1 MEKEIKKMDARLLLV
16 TTLLISICSI
26 IYELLISSISSYLQ
40 GDSILQ
46 FSITIGLYMSAMGIG
61 SYISKYMRK
70 DLFNK
75 FIFIEMSIG
84 ILGGFSSFI
93 LFLVNIYTQIY
104 SLIMY
109 ILIIL
114 IGIFVGL
121 EIPIL
126 TRIIENNERNVRKNL
141 ANIFTFD
148 YIGGLIGSIAFPIL
162 LFPKLGFIT
171 TAFLV
176 GSINIITAVIIVFKY
191 SKFIEKSKIIKI
203 TAIAILIVMLAFLFT
218 GNMITDKIERG
229 LYRDD
234 VILSKQTP
242 YQKIVMTKHKDDLR
256 LFLDGN
262 LQFSSSDEYRYHEAL
277 VHIPMMYAK
286 KHDRVLILGGGDGL
300 AARELLKY
308 EDIKEIVLVDIDKD
322 MTDLCATDKQIAKL
336 NNDSLKN
343 EKVQVI
349 NEDGYMFVQ
358 ENENKFDVIIIDF
371 PDPNNESLNKLYT
384 NVFYNYI
391 KANLNENGVMVCQ
404 STSPYYAKKSFW
416 CINKTI
422 KSQFESVIPYHL
434 QVPTFGEWGFNI
446 AFNGENKREKLQVET
461 QYLNE
466 DNIDSMFNF
475 GKDEML
481 DMNLIEEN
489 DSIYSID
496 FENDIIEVPN
506 TGDNR
511 HTEIFA
517 LIGGLSAISLAGAFI
532 YDYKKKSRKKK
543 NK

>member
-1 MEKEIKKMDARLLLV
+1 MEKETKKMDARLLLV

-70 DLFNK
+70 NLFNK

-84 ILGGFSSFI
+84 VLGGFSSFI

-104 SLIMY
+104 VLIMY

-114 IGIFVGL
+114 IGILVGL

-126 TRIIENNERNVRKNL
+126 TRIIENNESNVRKNL

-171 TAFLV
+171 TAFLI
-176 GSINIITAVIIVFKY
+176 GAINVITAVIIVFNY
-191 SKFIEKSKIIKI
+191 NKFIEKSKIIKI
-203 TAIAILIVMLAFLFT
+203 ISILILIIMLVFLFT
-218 GNMITDKIERG
+218 GNIITDKIEKG

-234 VILSKQTP
+234 VVLSKQTP

-300 AARELLKY
+300 AVRELLKY
-308 EDIKEIVLVDIDKD
+308 KDVKEIVLVDIDKD
-322 MTDLCATDKQIAKL
+322 MTDLCTTDKQIAKL
-336 NNDSLKN
+336 NNNSLKN

-349 NEDGYMFVQ
+349 NEDGYMYVK
-358 ENENKFDVIIIDF
+358 ENKKTFDVIIIDF

-391 KANLNENGVMVCQ
+391 KANLNEGGVMVCQ

-416 CINKTI
+416 SINKTI
-422 KSQFESVIPYHL
+422 KSQFETVIPYHL
-434 QVPTFGEWGFNI
+434 QVPSFGEWGFNL
-446 AFNGENKREKLQVET
+446 AFNGGNKRGELQVET
-461 QYLNE
+461 KYLNE
-466 DNIDSMFNF
+466 KNIDSMFNF
-475 GKDEML
+475 GKDEMI

-489 DSIYSID
+489 DMFKPTLITYYN
-496 FENDIIEVPN
+496 EEVQN
-506 TGDNR
+506 W
-511 HTEIFA
+511 
-517 LIGGLSAISLAGAFI
+517 
-532 YDYKKKSRKKK
+532 
-543 NK
+543 

>member
-1 MEKEIKKMDARLLLV
+1 METKTKKFDGRLLLI

-61 SYISKYMRK
+61 SYISKYIK
-70 DLFNK
+70 NNLFNK

-93 LFLVNIYTQIY
+93 LFIANIYTEIY
-104 SLIMY
+104 VLIMY

-126 TRIIENNERNVRKNL
+126 TRIIEENESNVRKNL

-162 LFPKLGFIT
+162 LFPKLGFVT

-176 GSINIITAVIIVFKY
+176 GLINIVTAVIIVFKY
-191 SKFIEKSKIIKI
+191 KLFIKNIKTVKVVSI
-203 TAIAILIVMLAFLFT
+203 TILTIMLAFLCT
-218 GNMITDKIERG
+218 GNIITNKIEEG

-262 LQFSSSDEYRYHEAL
+262 LQFSSNDEYRYHEAL
-277 VHIPMMYAK
+277 VHVPMMYAK
-286 KHDRVLILGGGDGL
+286 KHDRVLVLGGGDGL
-300 AARELLKY
+300 AVRELLKY
-308 EDIKEIVLVDIDKD
+308 NDIKEIVLVDIDKD
-322 MTDLCATDKQIAKL
+322 MTDLCTTDKQISKL
-336 NNDSLKN
+336 NNNSLTN
-343 EKVQVI
+343 EKVKVI
-349 NEDGYMFVQ
+349 NEDGYIYVKENQ
-358 ENENKFDVIIIDF
+358 EKFDVIIIDF

-391 KANLNENGVMVCQ
+391 KANLTKDGVMVCQ

-422 KSQFESVIPYHL
+422 KSQFEHVIPYHL
-434 QVPTFGEWGFNI
+434 QVPSFGEWGFNL
-446 AFNGENKREKLQVET
+446 AFNTENEIKELQVET
-461 QYLNE
+461 KYLNSE
-466 DNIDSMFNF
+466 NINSMFNF
-475 GKDEML
+475 GKDEII
-481 DMNLIEEN
+481 DINSIEEN
-489 DSIYSID
+489 DMFKPTLITYYN
-496 FENDIIEVPN
+496 EEVQN
-506 TGDNR
+506 W
-511 HTEIFA
+511 
-517 LIGGLSAISLAGAFI
+517 
-532 YDYKKKSRKKK
+532 
-543 NK
+543 

>member
-1 MEKEIKKMDARLLLV
+1 MESKTKKFDGRLLLI

-61 SYISKYMRK
+61 SYISKYIK
-70 DLFNK
+70 NNLFNK

-93 LFLVNIYTQIY
+93 LFIVNIYTQIY
-104 SLIMY
+104 VLIMY

-126 TRIIENNERNVRKNL
+126 TRIIENNESNVRKNL

-148 YIGGLIGSIAFPIL
+148 YIGGLIGSIVFPIL
-162 LFPKLGFIT
+162 LFPKLGFVT

-176 GSINIITAVIIVFKY
+176 GLINIITAVIIVFKY
-191 SKFIEKSKIIKI
+191 KQFIEKIKIIKI
-203 TAIAILIVMLAFLFT
+203 ISIIILIIMLTFLCT
-218 GNMITDKIERG
+218 GNIITNKIEEG

-234 VILSKQTP
+234 VVLSKQTP

-262 LQFSSSDEYRYHEAL
+262 LQFSSNDEYRYHEAL
-277 VHIPMMYAK
+277 VHVPMMYAK
-286 KHDRVLILGGGDGL
+286 KHDRVLVLGGGDGL
-300 AARELLKY
+300 AVRELLKY
-308 EDIKEIVLVDIDKD
+308 NDIKEIVLVDIDKD
-322 MTDLCATDKQIAKL
+322 MTDLCATDKQISKL
-336 NNDSLKN
+336 NGNSLTN
-343 EKVQVI
+343 EKVKVI
-349 NEDGYMFVQ
+349 NEDGYIYVR
-358 ENENKFDVIIIDF
+358 ENQAKFEVIIIDF

-391 KANLNENGVMVCQ
+391 KANLTEDGVMVCQ

-422 KSQFESVIPYHL
+422 KSQFKNVIPYHL
-434 QVPTFGEWGFNI
+434 QVPSFGEWGFNV
-446 AFNGENKREKLQVET
+446 AFNTENERKELQVET
-461 QYLNE
+461 KYLNSE
-466 DNIDSMFNF
+466 NINSMFNF
-475 GKDEML
+475 GKDEII
-481 DMNLIEEN
+481 DINSIEEN
-489 DSIYSID
+489 NMFKPTLITYYN
-496 FENDIIEVPN
+496 EEVQN
-506 TGDNR
+506 W
-511 HTEIFA
+511 
-517 LIGGLSAISLAGAFI
+517 
-532 YDYKKKSRKKK
+532 
-543 NK
+543 

>member
-1 MEKEIKKMDARLLLV
+1 METKTKKFDGRLLLI

-61 SYISKYMRK
+61 SYVSKYIK
-70 DLFNK
+70 NNLFNK

-93 LFLVNIYTQIY
+93 LFIVNIYTQIY
-104 SLIMY
+104 VLIMY

-126 TRIIENNERNVRKNL
+126 TRIIENNESNVRKNL

-176 GSINIITAVIIVFKY
+176 GLINVITAVIIVFKY
-191 SKFIEKSKIIKI
+191 KQFIENIKIVKIISI
-203 TAIAILIVMLAFLFT
+203 TILIIMLTFLCT
-218 GNMITDKIERG
+218 GNIITNKIEEG

-242 YQKIVMTKHKDDLR
+242 YQKIVMTKHKDDVR

-262 LQFSSSDEYRYHEAL
+262 LQFSSNDEYRYHEAL
-277 VHIPMMYAK
+277 VHVPMMYAK
-286 KHDRVLILGGGDGL
+286 KHDRVLVLGGGDGL
-300 AARELLKY
+300 AVRELLKY
-308 EDIKEIVLVDIDKD
+308 NDIKEIVLVDIDKD
-322 MTDLCATDKQIAKL
+322 MTDLCATDKQISKL
-336 NNDSLKN
+336 NNNSLTN
-343 EKVQVI
+343 EKVKVI
-349 NEDGYMFVQ
+349 NEDGYIYVKENQ
-358 ENENKFDVIIIDF
+358 EKFDVIIIDF

-391 KANLNENGVMVCQ
+391 KANLTEDGVMVCQ

-422 KSQFESVIPYHL
+422 KSQFKNVIPYHL
-434 QVPTFGEWGFNI
+434 QVPSFGEWGFNV
-446 AFNGENKREKLQVET
+446 AFNTENERKELQVET
-461 QYLNE
+461 KYLNSE
-466 DNIDSMFNF
+466 NINSMFNF
-475 GKDEML
+475 GKDEII
-481 DMNLIEEN
+481 DMNLIEKN
-489 DSIYSID
+489 DMFKPTLITYYN
-496 FENDIIEVPN
+496 EEVQN
-506 TGDNR
+506 W
-511 HTEIFA
+511 
-517 LIGGLSAISLAGAFI
+517 
-532 YDYKKKSRKKK
+532 
-543 NK
+543 

>member
-1 MEKEIKKMDARLLLV
+1 MEKETKKMDARLLLV

-70 DLFNK
+70 NLFNK

-104 SLIMY
+104 ILIMY

-126 TRIIENNERNVRKNL
+126 TRIIENNESNVRKNL

-191 SKFIEKSKIIKI
+191 NKFIENNKITKIISI
-203 TAIAILIVMLAFLFT
+203 IILTIMLAFLFT
-218 GNMITDKIERG
+218 GSMLTEKIEKG

-234 VILSKQTP
+234 VILSQQTP

-262 LQFSSSDEYRYHEAL
+262 LQFSSIDEYRYHEAL
-277 VHIPMMYAK
+277 VHITMAYAK

-308 EDIKEIVLVDIDKD
+308 EEETTGSIMSTDFISFGQTVTVGEAIDILKEMDPDEESMHYIYVTDEEDKLKGLVVLKDLLLKDSSVMLKDIMEENITTVKHEDTIDKLTELAVKYNLLLTAVVD
-322 MTDLCATDKQIAKL
+322 EENRLVGVVQIH
-336 NNDSLKN
+336 D
-343 EKVQVI
+343 
-349 NEDGYMFVQ
+349 
-358 ENENKFDVIIIDF
+358 IID
-371 PDPNNESLNKLYT
+371 EVLYP
-384 NVFYNYI
+384 
-391 KANLNENGVMVCQ
+391 L
-404 STSPYYAKKSFW
+404 W
-416 CINKTI
+416 
-422 KSQFESVIPYHL
+422 
-434 QVPTFGEWGFNI
+434 
-446 AFNGENKREKLQVET
+446 
-461 QYLNE
+461 
-466 DNIDSMFNF
+466 
-475 GKDEML
+475 
-481 DMNLIEEN
+481 
-489 DSIYSID
+489 
-496 FENDIIEVPN
+496 
-506 TGDNR
+506 
-511 HTEIFA
+511 
-517 LIGGLSAISLAGAFI
+517 
-532 YDYKKKSRKKK
+532 KKK
-543 NK
+543 N